1 MEINMDDELLIFIA
15 RALVNQQ
22 RPLPNDTVMKLNIIS
37 RRLEKPTNE
46 LDSLYK
52 VAIKDMNIASMV
64 K

>member
-1 MEINMDDELLIFIA
+1 MEINMDDEFLIFIA

-22 RPLPNDTVMKLNIIS
+22 RPLPNDTVMKLNIIA

>member
-1 MEINMDDELLIFIA
+1 MDDEFLIFLA
-15 RALVNQQ
+15 KSLVNQQ
-22 RPLPNDTVMKLNIIS
+22 RPLPTDTVMKLNIIS
-37 RRLEKPTNE
+37 RRLEKQTDE